1 MPRPRR
7 SRRTLTTVVVLVLL
21 SITIITIDQSSRTH
35 AVTSGIKSVAND
47 VFNPIRNGVNDV
59 LHPIGSWLAGTV
71 HYGSL
76 QQENEKL
83 QHTVGQ
89 LRQQAAAEAYE
100 HQQLEQLMAL
110 DHLPYLE
117 GLPTVTAQTIAVDTS
132 NFAATITID
141 KGRSAGVD
149 VGMPVVGGGGLVG
162 QVVAASH
169 SSATVRLITDGQSR
183 VGVAFGPLQ
192 SPATLDGQGATQPLT
207 LDFVAP
213 GTSIHVG
220 ERLFTNGLQDG
231 QYPKG
236 IPTAVVTSVHA
247 VPGANQEAVTAQPL
261 ANLDQLWYV
270 DVIEWAPIP

>member
-35 AVTSGIKSVAND
+35 AITSGLKSLASD
-47 VFNPIRNGVNDV
+47 VFNPVRNGVNDV

-76 QQENEKL
+76 EQENQKL

-89 LRQQAAAEAYE
+89 LRQQEAAEAYE
-100 HQQLEQLMAL
+100 HQQLEQLLAL
-110 DHLPYLE
+110 DRLPFLD

-141 KGRSAGVD
+141 KGRSEGVD
-149 VGMPVVGGGGLVG
+149 VGMPVVGAGGLVG
-162 QVVAASH
+162 QVVQAAH

-183 VGVAFGPLQ
+183 VGVAFGPQ
-192 SPATLDGQGATQPLT
+192 QNPATLDGQGAGNALT

-213 GTSIHVG
+213 GTRIRTG
-220 ERLFTNGLQDG
+220 QRLFTNGLQG
-231 QYPKG
+231 GEYPKG
-236 IPTAVVTSVHA
+236 IPTAFVTSVRA
-247 VPGANQEAVTAQPL
+247 VQGANQEAVTARPL
-261 ANLDQLWYV
+261 ANLHQLWYV